1 MGFSEGEIGELAKGK
16 EGWSEEERGELWKG
30 KGGN

>member
-1 MGFSEGEIGELAKGK
+1 MGSSEGEIGELAKGK
-16 EGWSEEERGELWKG
+16 EGWSEAERGELWKG